1 MPKIDEKD
9 IGQSHDA
16 EKKRSETLYSS
27 NKTDAT
33 VDDFKVLAV
42 LGRGSFGKVLLV
54 EHVSDAGQL
63 LAMKSLRKDTLLE
76 RHQVDRTKTEKDILA
91 YADHPNLVS
100 LKWCFQTA
108 DKVFFVMDF
117 MQGGEL
123 FFHLKEK
130 RRFPEDH
137 VRL

>member
-9 IGQSHDA
+9 IGQSRDA
-16 EKKRSETLYSS
+16 DQKRSETLYSA

-54 EHVSDAGQL
+54 EHVSDLGHL

-76 RHQVDRTKTEKDILA
+76 RHQVERTKTEKDILA
-91 YADHPNLVS
+91 
-100 LKWCFQTA
+100 
-108 DKVFFVMDF
+108 
-117 MQGGEL
+117 
-123 FFHLKEK
+123 
-130 RRFPEDH
+130 
-137 VRL
+137 